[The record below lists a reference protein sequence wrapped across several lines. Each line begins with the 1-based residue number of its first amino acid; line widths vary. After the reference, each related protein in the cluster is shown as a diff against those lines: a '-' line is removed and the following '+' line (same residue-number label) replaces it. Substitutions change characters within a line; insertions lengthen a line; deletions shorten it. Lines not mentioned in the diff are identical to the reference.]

1 SWINNFIMQD
11 LNKELQERE
20 QQIALL
26 KRQLYILSSKF
37 RQCEK
42 HDEDPE
48 YTQRYLESK
57 TECHDC
63 AGDKLVNKEKEIETN
78 A

>member
-1 SWINNFIMQD
+1 MTEQ
-11 LNKELQERE
+11 ELK
-20 QQIALL
+20 QQITIL
-26 KRQLYILSSKF
+26 KRQVYILSSKF

-63 AGDKLVNKEKEIETN
+63 AADKLTERKEKEIETN

>member
-1 SWINNFIMQD
+1 MTEQ
-11 LNKELQERE
+11 ELK
-20 QQIALL
+20 QQITQL

-48 YTQRYLESK
+48 YTQRYLASK

-63 AGDKLVNKEKEIETN
+63 AGEKLIAREKETTQH